1 MKEVNHLKTVREPL
15 NIKTTLD
22 LINDSAENH
31 PNIIAMEVREET
43 GWKSI
48 DYKTLLHHIKA
59 TATYL
64 KRMGIKK
71 GDKVGII
78 SSNKPEWGIAYLSI
92 HWAGGIAVP
101 IDAKMTY
108 SEINHIIKNA
118 EVKVAFSSRNK
129 FDDVKQVGNDSP
141 NFIECVP
148 IETLTSLRNHI
159 PESGPADVRED
170 DIATLLYTSGTTGS
184 SKGVVLTHKNLCSNV
199 NGLYQT
205 IDFGESTKFYHILPL
220 HHIFASTVGLLGAL
234 SAGSTIIF
242 ATSLKSSHIKEDMK
256 EKKPEIML
264 VVPLILEKYVKAI
277 NREIS
282 HLSIGKKGAF
292 VVLKGLANLFNLF
305 RKGTGASIFFKS
317 LREEIGFDKMRF
329 LVSGGASLPP
339 WISSYLERW
348 GFPIIQGYG
357 LSETSPVLSTVP
369 PYKPKNTSVGFA
381 LPGIKIKIYN
391 PGEDGIGEIIA
402 KGDNVMQGY
411 YKNEDATRK
420 VFTEDGWFL
429 TGDMGYI
436 DNAGYLH
443 ITGRR
448 KSVMVTKGG
457 KNIYPEE
464 IEERLLSS
472 PLISEVLVTMKKNPK
487 TEQDEVVAIIFPD
500 YTAIDEYFTDKG
512 VENPNED
519 AVYKLVSEEVKR
531 INKEITK
538 FKRVRRVIL
547 REEEFPKT
555 TTQKIKRY
563 LFEEMGVEINGNG
576 KPRLIK
582 KKGSG
587 IDN

>member
-15 NIKTTLD
+15 KVRTIPDIIEN
-22 LINDSAENH
+22 SAESH
-31 PNIIAMEVREET
+31 SETIAMEVREEN

-48 DYKTLLHHIKA
+48 DYKTLFHHIK
-59 TATYL
+59 TVATYL
-64 KRMGIKK
+64 KRRGINK

-78 SSNKPEWGIAYLSI
+78 SGNKPVWGIAYLSI

-101 IDAKMTY
+101 IDVKMTY

-118 EVKVAFSSRNK
+118 EVKIAFSSKNK
-129 FDDVKQVGNDSP
+129 FDDVKQIGDDFP
-141 NFIECVP
+141 TFIECVP
-148 IETLTSLRNHI
+148 IEKLTSLKNNI
-159 PESGPADVRED
+159 PESGPADISED

-205 IDFGESTKFYHILPL
+205 IDFGESTRFYHILPL

-234 SAGSTIIF
+234 SAGSTIVF
-242 ATSLKSSHIKEDMK
+242 ATSLKSSDIRKDMQ
-256 EKKPEIML
+256 EKRPEIML
-264 VVPLILEKYVKAI
+264 VVPLVLEKFVKAI

-282 HLSIGKKGAF
+282 HLNIGKKGAF

-305 RKGTGASIFFKS
+305 KKGVGASIFFKS
-317 LREEIGFDKMRF
+317 LREEIGFDEMRF
-329 LVSGGASLPP
+329 LVSGGAALPP
-339 WISSYLERW
+339 WISSHLEQW
-348 GFPIIQGYG
+348 GFPILQGYG
-357 LSETSPVLSTVP
+357 LSETSPVLSVVP

-381 LPGIKIKIYN
+381 LPGVEIKIYN
-391 PGEDGIGEIIA
+391 PGEDGIGEIVA

-411 YKNEDATRK
+411 YRNEDATRE
-420 VFTEDGWFL
+420 VFTEGGWFL

-436 DNAGYLH
+436 DNEGYLH

-464 IEERLLSS
+464 VEERLLAS

-487 TEQDEVVAIIFPD
+487 TEQNEVVAIIFPD
-500 YTAIDEYFTDKG
+500 YTAIDEYFADKG
-512 VENPNED
+512 IENPDED
-519 AVYKLVSEEVKR
+519 AVYRVVSEEVKKS
-531 INKEITK
+531 NKEMTE

-563 LFEEMGVEINGNG
+563 LFEDMGVEIDGNG

-582 KKGSG
+582 R
-587 IDN
+587 